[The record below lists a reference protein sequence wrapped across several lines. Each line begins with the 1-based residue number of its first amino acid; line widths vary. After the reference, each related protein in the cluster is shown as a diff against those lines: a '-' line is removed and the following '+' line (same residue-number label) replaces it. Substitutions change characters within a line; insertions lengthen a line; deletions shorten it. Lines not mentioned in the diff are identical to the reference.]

1 MCPPFF
7 PLISLLLLFSYNIS
21 TSMSQKTCL
30 ITGATSGIGRAAALE
45 LARQGFR
52 VIIVARNKD
61 KAEAT
66 CRRIKRLT
74 GNEAVSWYLCDL
86 SLLGEVRNL
95 VSRLK
100 TDLDHL
106 DVLVNNAGARFL
118 GHQVTPEGIELT
130 LATNHLGHFVLTL
143 SLLDLL
149 EKPGEARIINV
160 ASGAHYGADGLIQN
174 ILRPE
179 EYDGK
184 RQYARSKLANVLF
197 TYALAERLKDRQSR
211 ITVNA
216 ADPGGVATNFAR
228 NTGLI
233 PWLKHRLYYLS
244 KRQLLSPAR
253 GAETVVYL
261 ASSSEVRGVT
271 GKYFFQKKER
281 HSSAASY
288 DRENQ
293 RKLWELS
300 LALSGP
306 GT

>member
-1 MCPPFF
+1 MSPFF
-7 PLISLLLLFSYNIS
+7 PLISLLLFFSYNIP

-61 KAEAT
+61 RAEAT
-66 CRRIKRLT
+66 CRKIKRLT
-74 GNEAVSWYLCDL
+74 RNEAVSWYLCDL
-86 SLLGEVRNL
+86 SLLRDVRALAGQLRN
-95 VSRLK
+95 
-100 TDLDHL
+100 DLDRL

-118 GHQVTPEGIELT
+118 RHQATPEGIELT

-149 EKPGEARIINV
+149 ERSAEARIINV
-160 ASGAHYGADGLIQN
+160 ASGAHYGAEHVIEN

-184 RQYARSKLANVLF
+184 KQYARSKLANVLF
-197 TYALAERLKDRQSR
+197 TYALAERLRGRQSG

-228 NTGLI
+228 NNGLI

-244 KRQLLSPAR
+244 KRQLLSPAQ

-261 ASSSEVRGVT
+261 ASSPEVRGVT
-271 GKYFFQKKER
+271 GKYFFQKKEHR
-281 HSSAASY
+281 SSTASY

-300 LALSGP
+300 LALSGL

>member
-1 MCPPFF
+1 M
-7 PLISLLLLFSYNIS
+7 SYNIPI
-21 TSMSQKTCL
+21 SMSQKTCL
-30 ITGATSGIGRAAALE
+30 ITGATSGIGRAAAMA

-66 CRRIKRLT
+66 CRRIRQVT
-74 GNEAVSWYLCDL
+74 RNEAVSWYLCDL
-86 SLLGEVRNL
+86 SLLRDVQALASQLRN
-95 VSRLK
+95 
-100 TDLDHL
+100 DLDSL
-106 DVLVNNAGARFL
+106 DVLINNAGARFL
-118 GHQVTPEGIELT
+118 RHQLTPEGIELT

-149 EKPGEARIINV
+149 ERSAEARIINV
-160 ASGAHYGADGLIQN
+160 ASGAHYGADGVIEN

-184 RQYARSKLANVLF
+184 KQYARSKLANVLF

-228 NTGLI
+228 NNGLI

-253 GAETVVYL
+253 GAEIVVYL
-261 ASSSEVRGVT
+261 ASSPEVRGAT
-271 GKYFFQKKER
+271 GKYFFEKKER
-281 HSSAASY
+281 RSSAASY
-288 DRENQ
+288 DIENQ

-300 LALSGP
+300 QALSGL
-306 GT
+306 GH

>member
-1 MCPPFF
+1 M
-7 PLISLLLLFSYNIS
+7 
-21 TSMSQKTCL
+21 
-30 ITGATSGIGRAAALE
+30 A

-66 CRRIKRLT
+66 CRRIRQVT
-74 GNEAVSWYLCDL
+74 RNEAVSWYLCDL
-86 SLLGEVRNL
+86 SLLRDVQALASQLRN
-95 VSRLK
+95 
-100 TDLDHL
+100 DLDSL
-106 DVLVNNAGARFL
+106 DVLINNAGARFL
-118 GHQVTPEGIELT
+118 RHQLTPEGIELT

-149 EKPGEARIINV
+149 ERSAEARIINV
-160 ASGAHYGADGLIQN
+160 ASGAHYGADGVIEN

-184 RQYARSKLANVLF
+184 KQYARSKLANVLF

-228 NTGLI
+228 NNGLI

-253 GAETVVYL
+253 GAEIVVYL
-261 ASSSEVRGVT
+261 ASSPEVRGAT
-271 GKYFFQKKER
+271 GKYFFEKKER
-281 HSSAASY
+281 RSSAASY
-288 DRENQ
+288 DIENQ

-300 LALSGP
+300 QALSGL
-306 GT
+306 GH